1 MDTYTVQVNREDGL
15 WSAIVDDLPDG
26 AFLGLDF
33 ERFSE
38 VGDGVREAL
47 IDLFGH
53 EGFELEWTFS
63 TAHGDFTRPLREALD
78 QASLAEAARA
88 RLDLAR
94 RDAVLTMR
102 AAGLSYQEIGDA
114 LGLSKARVS
123 QIHHALEDSGP
134 SVSAAS

>member
-1 MDTYTVQVNREDGL
+1 MDTYAVQVNREDGL

-53 EGFELEWTFS
+53 EGFELEWTFTTS
-63 TAHGDFTRPLREALD
+63 HGDFSRPLREALD
-78 QASLAEAARA
+78 QAGIAEEARA
-88 RLDLAR
+88 RLDVAR
-94 RDAVLTMR
+94 REAVRTMR

-123 QIHHALEDSGP
+123 QIHHATDRSEP